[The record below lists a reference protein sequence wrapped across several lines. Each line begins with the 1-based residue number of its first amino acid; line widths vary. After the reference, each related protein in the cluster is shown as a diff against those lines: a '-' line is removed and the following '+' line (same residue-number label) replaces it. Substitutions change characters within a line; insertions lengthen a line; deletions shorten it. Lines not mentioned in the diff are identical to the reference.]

1 VQFREICSFV
11 TALTPCNGACIEALK
26 FVIWRSRAR
35 WKLRVGVAKPEVT
48 VSKGPEEIREL
59 DDDVLKTVIE

>member
-1 VQFREICSFV
+1 M
-11 TALTPCNGACIEALK
+11 PCNDGCIGALK
-26 FVIWRSRAR
+26 SFIWRSRAR

-48 VSKGPEEIREL
+48 VSKGPEGIREL

>member
-1 VQFREICSFV
+1 M
-11 TALTPCNGACIEALK
+11 PCNDGCIGALK
-26 FVIWRSRAR
+26 SFIWRSRAR
-35 WKLRVGVAKPEVT
+35 WKLRVGVT